1 MTIQNN
7 PMCEVLVFLEQREG
21 RLKGSS
27 LEALGVGR
35 QLLEEVGTGSG
46 RLNAI
51 LIGNNIKDLAETV
64 RCYGAQKILLADHP
78 TLERYNNRLYTYVL
92 AQEVQKRGAAIIL
105 LSATAMGRDLAPR
118 LAARLGGPLLTE
130 CTSLNIS
137 DGLLEATRLVYAG
150 RLSARVKST
159 VHRFQVVTL
168 RPNAFPP
175 AQAVG
180 AGFKPAPARV
190 EMLDV
195 STLPTDPLT
204 VFRDII
210 YTKGVKTDISEARI
224 VVAGGRGMCGAENFR
239 ILEELA
245 ELLGGVVGASR
256 AAVDAG
262 WRPQEVQVGLTGKT
276 ISPELYVACGL
287 SGSAQHLAGIV
298 TARHIVAINKDPEAP
313 IFRVADLGLVGDL
326 FEVVPLLI
334 QRLKEQVVR
343 G

>member
-1 MTIQNN
+1 MG
-7 PMCEVLVFLEQREG
+7 EVLVFLEQRDG
-21 RLKGSS
+21 QLKKSS
-27 LEALGVGR
+27 LEALGAGR
-35 QLLEEVGTGSG
+35 QLLEKVGTGSG

-78 TLERYNNRLYTYVL
+78 ALERYNNRLYTYIL
-92 AQEVQKRGAAIIL
+92 AQEVQKRDAVIIL

-159 VHRFQVVTL
+159 VPRFQVITL

-180 AGFKPAPARV
+180 VGFKPAPAEADRV
-190 EMLDV
+190 DV
-195 STLPTDPLT
+195 SNLPTDPFAVL
-204 VFRDII
+204 REII
-210 YTKGVKTDISEARI
+210 YTKGIGARCNVPLQDISEARV
-224 VVAGGRGMCGAENFR
+224 VVAGGRGMRGAENFR

-276 ISPELYVACGL
+276 ISPELYIACGL

-326 FEVVPLLI
+326 FEVVPSLI
-334 QRLKEQVVR
+334 QRLKEQVMP
-343 G
+343 

>member
-1 MTIQNN
+1 M
-7 PMCEVLVFLEQREG
+7 
-21 RLKGSS
+21 
-27 LEALGVGR
+27 
-35 QLLEEVGTGSG
+35 
-46 RLNAI
+46 AI
-51 LIGNNIKDLAETV
+51 LF
-64 RCYGAQKILLADHP
+64 
-78 TLERYNNRLYTYVL
+78 
-92 AQEVQKRGAAIIL
+92 
-105 LSATAMGRDLAPR
+105 SATAMGRDLASG

-159 VHRFQVVTL
+159 VPRFQVVTL

-180 AGFKPAPARV
+180 AGFKPAPAKV

-210 YTKGVKTDISEARI
+210 YTEGVKTDISEARI
-224 VVAGGRGMCGAENFR
+224 VVAGGRGMRGAENFR

-276 ISPELYVACGL
+276 ISPELYIACGI

-298 TARHIVAINKDPEAP
+298 TARHIVAINKDPEAH

-326 FEVVPLLI
+326 FEVVPALI
-334 QRLKEQVVR
+334 SRLK